1 MRRRLGRY
9 RPKTG
14 RTLNPLACFLAAC
27 RAFRISPNVSRV
39 SIAGL
44 GFLLMCFYAVV
55 SFSPRCRFGRDP
67 LGIDW
72 GAFIMLGP
80 RWNLFVVL
88 QDLAIFLIFMCLF
101 HNFFFLKLFLIN
113 LCEEI
118 SMYGF
123 FKTKNIN
130 IYFYG
135 LYKNT
140 FFLLVCAF
148 KGIWIYIWKHM
159 QETYI
164 FHPCDAVFN
173 KHFLLVIRNS
183 FWK

>member
-1 MRRRLGRY
+1 MPCFQNFSERIEGFDCRFRVSVDVFLCSRFLLSTMSFWKRPTRY
-9 RPKTG
+9 RL
-14 RTLNPLACFLAAC
+14 R
-27 RAFRISPNVSRV
+27 
-39 SIAGL
+39 
-44 GFLLMCFYAVV
+44 CFYHAWPSMKPFCGTSRFGYISYFHV
-55 SFSPRCRFGRDP
+55 SFS
-67 LGIDW
+67 
-72 GAFIMLGP
+72 
-80 RWNLFVVL
+80 
-88 QDLAIFLIFMCLF
+88 Q
-101 HNFFFLKLFLIN
+101 FFFLKLFLIN

-164 FHPCDAVFN
+164 FHCDAVFN
-173 KHFLLVIRNS
+173 KHFLLVIRTS